1 MVEKIGSV
9 TLNLEFYEGID
20 YYSDGDIEDTLL
32 EMAKS
37 NTVEQ
42 LQKMS
47 YKIASWPILY
57 HLSPIREN
65 IVNWYPFRNEGTLME
80 VGAGCGAITGCLAQK
95 LQKICAI
102 ELSKKRSMINAHRN
116 KSYDNIEII
125 VGNFEK
131 ITPSMEE
138 KFDYITLIGVFEYA
152 ASYIS
157 SSDPYSEFLNRINN
171 MLKEKGK
178 ILLAIENRFGL
189 KYFAGCREDHLGEM
203 FTGIEGYPY
212 DTKVRTFNRNEII
225 QLLEEN
231 GFSHYEFYY
240 PYPDYKLPHTIYSDH
255 YLPKSGDLIDN
266 MRNFDMDRLV
276 LFDET
281 KTFQSIISSGMFREF
296 SNSFFIIIERKE
308 QTNGNG

>member
-1 MVEKIGSV
+1 MMEKIGNI
-9 TLNLEFYEGID
+9 TLNLEFYEGQD
-20 YYSDGDIEDTLL
+20 YYSDGDVEDTLL
-32 EMAKS
+32 EMAKN

-42 LQKMS
+42 LQIMS
-47 YKIASWPILY
+47 YKTASWPILY

-65 IVNWYPFRNEGTLME
+65 IVNWYPFRREGTLME
-80 VGAGCGAITGCLAQK
+80 VGAGCGAITGCFAQK
-95 LQKICAI
+95 LQRICAI
-102 ELSKKRSMINAHRN
+102 ELSKKRSMINAYRN
-116 KSYDNIEII
+116 KNYDNIEII

-131 ITPSMEE
+131 IAPSMEE
-138 KFDYITLIGVFEYA
+138 KFDYVTLIGVFEYA

-157 SSDPYSEFLNRINN
+157 SRNPYSEFLNRINN
-171 MLKEKGK
+171 MLKEGGK

-203 FTGIEGYPY
+203 FTGIEGYSY

-231 GFSHYEFYY
+231 GFFRYEFYY
-240 PYPDYKLPHTIYSDH
+240 PYPDYKLPHTIYSDQ
-255 YLPKSGDLIDN
+255 YLPKSGELIDN
-266 MRNFDMDRLV
+266 IRNFDMDRLI

-281 KTFQSIISSGMFREF
+281 KTFQSIVSSGMIREF

-308 QTNGNG
+308 QTNG